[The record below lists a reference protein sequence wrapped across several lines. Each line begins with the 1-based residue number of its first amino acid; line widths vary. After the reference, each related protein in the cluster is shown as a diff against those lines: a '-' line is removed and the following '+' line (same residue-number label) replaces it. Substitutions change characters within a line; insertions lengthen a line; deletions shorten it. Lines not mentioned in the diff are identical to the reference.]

1 MIDEHDLRG
10 VFGGNSERTV
20 LADGDGNGHETV
32 WSKYEEIFTDKYK
45 IIDEAIAL
53 IATSGLNYVVC
64 PFETVVEGS
73 FEEVMQLIKK
83 IKNTA
88 LQGHNEELI
97 LNLKLHC
104 HSSKNLFID
113 DKIGNYKS

>member
-1 MIDEHDLRG
+1 MENHKINAAIQLLPLS
-10 VFGGNSERTV
+10 N
-20 LADGDGNGHETV
+20 N
-32 WSKYEEIFTDKYK
+32 IDKYK

-53 IATSGLNYVVC
+53 IKASGLSYVVC

-73 FEEVMQLIKK
+73 YTEVMQLIEN
-83 IKNTA
+83 IKNSA
-88 LQGHNEELI
+88 LQGQNEEII

-104 HSSKNLFID
+104 NKHKSLFID

>member
-1 MIDEHDLRG
+1 MENHKINAAIQL
-10 VFGGNSERTV
+10 FPLSN
-20 LADGDGNGHETV
+20 N
-32 WSKYEEIFTDKYK
+32 IDKYK

-53 IATSGLNYVVC
+53 IKASGLNYVVC
-64 PFETVVEGS
+64 PFETVVEGN
-73 FEEVMQLIKK
+73 FKEVMQLIEN

-88 LQGHNEELI
+88 LQGQNEEII

-104 HSSKNLFID
+104 NSKKSLFID

>member
-1 MIDEHDLRG
+1 MENHKINAAIQLLPLS
-10 VFGGNSERTV
+10 N
-20 LADGDGNGHETV
+20 N
-32 WSKYEEIFTDKYK
+32 IDKYK

-53 IATSGLNYVVC
+53 IKVSGLSYVVC

-73 FEEVMQLIKK
+73 YTEVMQLIEN
-83 IKNTA
+83 IKNSA
-88 LQGHNEELI
+88 LQGQNEEII

-104 HSSKNLFID
+104 NKHKNLFID

>member
-1 MIDEHDLRG
+1 MENHKINAAIQLLPLS
-10 VFGGNSERTV
+10 N
-20 LADGDGNGHETV
+20 N
-32 WSKYEEIFTDKYK
+32 IDKYK

-53 IATSGLNYVVC
+53 IASSGLNYVVC
-64 PFETVVEGS
+64 PFETVIEGG

-88 LQGHNEELI
+88 LQGQNEELI

-113 DKIGNYKS
+113 DKIGNSKS